1 MQVEVT
7 ELGGGIVLK
16 PGDELDL
23 LGYQDLARELGRIL
37 GEGAKTII
45 LDLEL
50 VTYVN
55 SSAVRMLLAMNER
68 VAGAGGSLVL
78 ARTSAGVD
86 AMFEAGGI
94 GRAMKAYDSIQD
106 AMVALSLA

>member
-1 MQVEVT
+1 MQIEVT

-16 PGDELDL
+16 PGDGLDL
-23 LGYQDLARELGRIL
+23 LGYQELAREFGRVL
-37 GEGAKTII
+37 GEGAKAII

-68 VAGAGGSLVL
+68 VAGAGGTLAL
-78 ARTSAGVD
+78 ARTSVGVD

-94 GRAMKAYDSIQD
+94 GKAMKVYDSIQD